1 MCGKEVDTSCRRVCL
16 CEMLARRILE
26 IHIFSN
32 FILQILNCAFHQRLS
47 IESLEEYFRRREI
60 RRRKYANSKN
70 DANVIIFTFYPRS
83 YFYLHQIHSRARA
96 TCHCVSVI
104 NQWKGDGL
112 GLIWNFDD
120 SIRFLTFFL
129 FIFLYNYF
137 VATTSTPPRYT
148 FFLTSL
154 SSLLSAYWKSYGG
167 KDGRMIWN
175 WRHIILIYLYNEY
188 SNILFSQFH

>member
-60 RRRKYANSKN
+60 RRKKYANSKN
-70 DANVIIFTFYPRS
+70 DANIIFHVLSPKLLLSPPDSLACKGHLSLCVGYQPVEGWWTWIDLKFWRFNKIS
-83 YFYLHQIHSRARA
+83 Y
-96 TCHCVSVI
+96 
-104 NQWKGDGL
+104 
-112 GLIWNFDD
+112 
-120 SIRFLTFFL
+120 FFL